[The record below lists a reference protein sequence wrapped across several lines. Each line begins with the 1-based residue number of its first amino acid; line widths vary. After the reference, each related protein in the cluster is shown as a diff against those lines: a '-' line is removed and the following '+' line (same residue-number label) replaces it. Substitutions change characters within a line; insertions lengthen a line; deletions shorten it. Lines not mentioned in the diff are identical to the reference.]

1 MRLQQRQQRYVRETH
16 PFVAA
21 RAQDFTQFTGSMN
34 ALRPTNIAWAAII
47 LMISTVVSR
56 LLGILR
62 TSLFSYAFGATFASF
77 AYFQAFQIPDTI
89 FNLVAGG
96 ALTSA
101 FIPIFSEYLL
111 DKRDKKTAW
120 HIASAALNLSVI
132 CLAILAGLAFLGA
145 PYIVPLYTPGYPA
158 NSPQMH
164 LIVTLTRLMLLQPI
178 ALGASTMAT
187 AILNA
192 RQHFLLPAIGQVL
205 YNVGI
210 IGGITATIV
219 TAHLLQPD
227 AHSGMY
233 GPPPLGIYGPT
244 LGVVAGALLLLLV
257 QIPGLFQ
264 QRMPYRLTF
273 DFRHP
278 GVRAVGR
285 LMVPRVINAAMVY
298 VSFGVTR
305 ALASLLG
312 AQQASDYFYA
322 FTVMMLPLG
331 IFGMAV
337 STAAFPTMAAQ
348 YAIGR
353 MNELRNTFL
362 RMLRSILYLSI
373 PSSFLMMVLAVPI
386 IQLLMQ
392 HGHFT
397 AQDTTY
403 TAAVLIFFAIGLTG
417 LAAVEILVRSFYAM
431 QDSRTPVY
439 VSLVQFVFAIALS
452 LVLVNPLGI
461 YGLALASSVASTLE
475 AITLFALIR
484 TRMDYFDL
492 HPLMGFLA
500 RVCIASLATAVLSGA
515 LFYLINIAL
524 PITELGWAAIGLEL
538 IKLISA
544 ALPGIAFYA
553 WLSWVFRLE
562 EMQVV
567 ERILIR
573 LHLKRAGT

>member
-1 MRLQQRQQRYVRETH
+1 MRLQQQPRYGRETQ
-16 PFVAA
+16 PFLATE
-21 RAQDFTQFTGSMN
+21 AQDFTQVTGSVS
-34 ALRPTNIAWAAII
+34 AVRPSNIAWAAII
-47 LMISTVVSR
+47 LMVSTIVSR
-56 LLGILR
+56 FLGLLR
-62 TSLFSYAFGATFASF
+62 TSLFSYAFGATTASF
-77 AYFQAFQIPDTI
+77 AYFQAFQVPDTI

-101 FIPIFSEYLL
+101 FIPIFSEYML
-111 DKRDKKTAW
+111 DKRDKAAAW
-120 HIASAALNLSVI
+120 HIASAALNLSVV
-132 CLAILAGLAFLGA
+132 CLTVLAVLAFFGA
-145 PYIVPLYTPGYPA
+145 PLIVPLYTPGA
-158 NSPQMH
+158 TAAELH

-178 ALGASTMAT
+178 MLGASTIAT
-187 AILNA
+187 AILNG

-210 IGGITATIV
+210 IGGIGVTIAAARLFAPGAPMR
-219 TAHLLQPD
+219 T
-227 AHSGMY
+227 Y
-233 GPPPLGIYGPT
+233 GPPPIGIYGPAW
-244 LGVVAGALLLLLV
+244 GVVAGAFLLLIV
-257 QIPGLFQ
+257 QIPGLIW
-264 QRMPYRLTF
+264 QRMPYRLTL

-305 ALASLLG
+305 ALAAAQG
-312 AQQASDYFYA
+312 ANQSSYYFYA

-348 YAIGR
+348 YAVGQVQD
-353 MNELRNTFL
+353 LRQTFM

-373 PSSFLMMVLAVPI
+373 PSSFLVMVLSVPL

-397 AQDTTY
+397 AQDTTH
-403 TAAVLIFFAIGLTG
+403 TAAALIFFAIGLTG

-439 VSLVQFVFAIALS
+439 VSLAQFVFAIALS
-452 LVLVNPLGI
+452 LVLIEPMGI
-461 YGLALASSVASTLE
+461 DGLALASSVASTLE

-500 RVCIASLATAVLSGA
+500 RVCIASVAASLLSGSI
-515 LFYLINIAL
+515 FYLINLAL
-524 PITELGWAAIGLEL
+524 PITQFGLVAVALELFKLAVAAIPGL
-538 IKLISA
+538 
-544 ALPGIAFYA
+544 AFYI
-553 WLSWVFRLE
+553 WLSWVFQLE

-567 ERILIR
+567 ERVLIR
-573 LHLKRAGT
+573 LHVRRGEG